1 MEQVPLCIQ
10 ATRRSPAAS
19 SGAAHHACAPVS
31 KERVGSMKTFELE
44 KINDVRE
51 MVAAAHATARPVV
64 VYDGADE
71 ALVAMSPAV
80 FERFLTDGAILAA
93 TDRSTFR
100 L

>member
-1 MEQVPLCIQ
+1 
-10 ATRRSPAAS
+10 
-19 SGAAHHACAPVS
+19 
-31 KERVGSMKTFELE
+31 MKTFELE

-51 MVAAAHATARPVV
+51 MVAVAHAEGNPVV

-80 FERFLTDGAILAA
+80 FERFLTDGAVLGA
-93 TDRSTFR
+93 TDRTTFR

>member
-1 MEQVPLCIQ
+1 
-10 ATRRSPAAS
+10 
-19 SGAAHHACAPVS
+19 
-31 KERVGSMKTFELE
+31 MKAFELE
-44 KINDVRE
+44 KISDVRE
-51 MVAAAHATARPVV
+51 MVAVVHATANPVV

-80 FERFLTDGAILAA
+80 FERFLTDGAALTA

>member
-1 MEQVPLCIQ
+1 
-10 ATRRSPAAS
+10 
-19 SGAAHHACAPVS
+19 
-31 KERVGSMKTFELE
+31 MKAFEME

-51 MVAAAHATARPVV
+51 LVSAAHAADNPVA

-80 FERFLTDGAILAA
+80 FERIITEGALLCA
-93 TDRSTFR
+93 TDRTTFR

>member
-1 MEQVPLCIQ
+1 
-10 ATRRSPAAS
+10 
-19 SGAAHHACAPVS
+19 
-31 KERVGSMKTFELE
+31 MKTIEIE

-51 MVAAAHATARPVV
+51 LVSAAHAVDNPMV

-80 FERFLTDGAILAA
+80 FERIITEGALLSA
-93 TDRSTFR
+93 TDRTTFR

>member
-1 MEQVPLCIQ
+1 MEQVPPRSSSPSVPGGV
-10 ATRRSPAAS
+10 ARRSPS
-19 SGAAHHACAPVS
+19 RLRTGSEG
-31 KERVGSMKTFELE
+31 KVGGMKTFELE

-51 MVAAAHATARPVV
+51 MVAVAHAEGNPVV

-80 FERFLTDGAILAA
+80 FERFLTDGAVLGA
-93 TDRSTFR
+93 TDRTTFR

>member
-1 MEQVPLCIQ
+1 
-10 ATRRSPAAS
+10 
-19 SGAAHHACAPVS
+19 
-31 KERVGSMKTFELE
+31 MKTIEME

-51 MVAAAHATARPVV
+51 LVSAAHAADNPMV

-80 FERFLTDGAILAA
+80 FERIITEGALLTA
-93 TDRSTFR
+93 TDRTTFR

>member
-1 MEQVPLCIQ
+1 
-10 ATRRSPAAS
+10 
-19 SGAAHHACAPVS
+19 
-31 KERVGSMKTFELE
+31 MKTIEME

-51 MVAAAHATARPVV
+51 LVSAAHTADNPMV

-80 FERFLTDGAILAA
+80 FERIITEAALLSA
-93 TDRSTFR
+93 TDRTTFR